1 MAFSLVV
8 NYWVSGSQSLTNG
21 IPFKLDSIDDF
32 AETAVVRYEQG
43 GPLQEAAVDL
53 GYRLEASEFALNILF
68 YAATDALL
76 DSYRDLLFDIF
87 RPTWTVTLVATRD
100 DAAVRYLSCVVMD
113 AITID
118 LVPEQ
123 AASRLHRATV
133 KLRAANPL
141 WRSSLNQPSYTG
153 GSAQT
158 WWTAGGVIGT
168 ANVMEHVEFPTNG
181 QAWTYAGT
189 ITGDWSVAF
198 RSAQEPESGT
208 PTAFHAGTGAL
219 QTNLTKDARVFYK
232 ASFTTWQ
239 YGGASSELFATDL
252 AVSTQNYITTQEL
265 IAGPFPTRSAYVGG
279 TSLLATPTVTD
290 DYDISGTA
298 RRWRSD
304 SAGSASTYWTN
315 EFPKAAVY
323 NKSLSQAERI
333 ALDAWMSGT
342 GIAGTIS
349 AVNAGDV
356 PEYPL
361 ITIRGPLVSPILTN
375 VTTGDNID
383 LTGIT
388 LGSAEQIT
396 IDLRTGDKL
405 IYNLG
410 GSSLISSMASPLD
423 LVDFYLAPAPIATG
437 GTNSIRVQGGSVST
451 STYVEIAHYSRYT
464 ST

>member
-21 IPFKLDSIDDF
+21 SPFKLDSIDDF

-87 RPTWTVTLVATRD
+87 HPTWTVTLVATRD

-118 LVPEQ
+118 LVPEE

-153 GSAQT
+153 DSAQV
-158 WWTAGGVIGT
+158 WWTGGGVIGT

-181 QAWTYAGT
+181 QLWTYAGT
-189 ITGDWSVAF
+189 ITGDWSIAF

-208 PTAFHAGTGAL
+208 PTAFHAGTS
-219 QTNLTKDARVFYK
+219 TLTDSAGKDTRLYYRSSAGGFVYGPAIDVF
-232 ASFTTWQ
+232 A
-239 YGGASSELFATDL
+239 ADL
-252 AVSTQNYITTQEL
+252 PAGTQNYIVTFAGATTTTSGYY
-265 IAGPFPTRSAYVGG
+265 AGDTQTAAPAANGSDF
-279 TSLLATPTVTD
+279 
-290 DYDISGTA
+290 DISGTA

-304 SAGSASTYWTN
+304 RLGSASSYWTSA
-315 EFPKAAVY
+315 FPKAAIY
-323 NKSLSQAERI
+323 NKALSQAERI
-333 ALDAWMSGT
+333 ALSAWMGDTSTLGT
-342 GIAGTIS
+342 VS
-349 AVNAGDV
+349 AVNAGDL

-361 ITIRGPLVSPILTN
+361 ITIRGPIVSPILTN

-388 LGSAEQIT
+388 LGSGEGLT
-396 IDLRTGDKL
+396 IDLRGGDKL

-410 GSSLISSMASPLD
+410 GSSLVSSMASPLD

-451 STYVEIAHYSRYT
+451 STYVEIAHYNRYT